1 MKVFADTNVLVSA
14 VATRGLCADV
24 LREVLA
30 SHDLKTSQEVL
41 NEVGQTLRAKFG
53 VPPDAADEYV
63 RLLEQNSVVAKTAPL
78 PGINLA
84 DRDDLAILGAA
95 LASGADVFVTGDL
108 ELQELQAV
116 GRLQILSPRGFWN
129 KLRSRQPQK

>member
-1 MKVFADTNVLVSA
+1 MKVFVDANVLVSA

-30 SHDLKTSQEVL
+30 SHDLVTSQEVL
-41 NEVGQTLRAKFG
+41 DEVGHTLRAKFG
-53 VPPDAADEYV
+53 VRPDAADEYV

-84 DRDDLAILGAA
+84 DRDDLPILGAA
-95 LASGADVFVTGDL
+95 VASGADVFVTGDL
-108 ELQELQAV
+108 ELQGLQAV
-116 GRLQILSPRGFWN
+116 GRLRILSPRGFWD
-129 KLRSRQPQK
+129 KLRSRRPQK